1 MHRRY
6 NRWHARF
13 DQPDPYDGS
22 YNLTNPQSFNR
33 YSYVQNDPVNFV
45 DPLGLDG
52 FNDLAPPPPTYVP
65 PLPTGPLDVI
75 TTNTSDR
82 RPGGGVGSIFGG
94 NDMFVPVEEPEGNPG
109 GDVGGAEPQNPVD
122 TTEAAK
128 LIGSCEGFLNAI
140 LAELANVRST
150 YSDSFGNIF
159 TAASRRGYFRDV
171 VFSAEQR
178 KFGMGG
184 THGIIGDPA
193 SYVELDVSFI
203 SHADMTLGYTVI
215 HELFHASAAFGET
228 FSHFEMAVAA
238 YNVAKTYGLL
248 DKLKNTNGAGP
259 PVRTTDLKTDRY
271 NASIFDN
278 ILRLGCPI
286 PK

>member
-109 GDVGGAEPQNPVD
+109 GDVGGAEPQDPLPRPVPVPVPTPAPHVKPCDRNGVKYNQEELDDLAGNLGGKITYTKPGKPDSEALITNLYNSPTFSQFEQRLRENDWSPIWFNMSKEHWGGEDWKRKGKYGNWYHITVYPVD
-122 TTEAAK
+122 YRRFPRNQEADAK
-128 LIGSCEGFLNAI
+128 NLSPPKKITIHCDN
-140 LAELANVRST
+140 
-150 YSDSFGNIF
+150 GNP
-159 TAASRRGYFRDV
+159 
-171 VFSAEQR
+171 Q
-178 KFGMGG
+178 
-184 THGIIGDPA
+184 DP
-193 SYVELDVSFI
+193 L
-203 SHADMTLGYTVI
+203 
-215 HELFHASAAFGET
+215 HE
-228 FSHFEMAVAA
+228 
-238 YNVAKTYGLL
+238 
-248 DKLKNTNGAGP
+248 
-259 PVRTTDLKTDRY
+259 R
-271 NASIFDN
+271 
-278 ILRLGCPI
+278 
-286 PK
+286 